1 MPLRDSDIPLIH
13 FKLIS
18 LVYCSAVSFSKQLVF
33 DGRLPPMGPRNL
45 LEDLLPGLAVVE
57 GVVPAHLH
65 GAHQAVLLEDV
76 GAQLPV
82 HVLTLAQG
90 VLENTQHEA

>member
-1 MPLRDSDIPLIH
+1 
-13 FKLIS
+13 
-18 LVYCSAVSFSKQLVF
+18 
-33 DGRLPPMGPRNL
+33 MGPRHL

-90 VLENTQHEA
+90 VLEDTQHEAQYSPWGGSQRHREAVTAPWRYIYKKIYKNLKISMCE